1 MKLQCAAALLS
12 WSQSYILI
20 RGVVA
25 NTVATY
31 ANGWLY
37 LSIMLISKPI
47 FDQSGCLLCIHRS
60 IAVSSVTAA
69 LKYDSATKFIFKFDS
84 LDSENL
90 LLSKWEM
97 SQKCSI
103 QTTAD
108 HMMSGGSLCI
118 SKLSLHILLGHQRLR
133 YGTTAPQQLMSM
145 LHLGVPNY
153 LNVLVGLTVLHLFSL

>member
-1 MKLQCAAALLS
+1 
-12 WSQSYILI
+12 
-20 RGVVA
+20 
-25 NTVATY
+25 
-31 ANGWLY
+31 
-37 LSIMLISKPI
+37 MLISKPI

-153 LNVLVGLTVLHLFSL
+153 LNVLVGLTVLHLFSLQVSIEIDLAKQICILQGKRVEKDESCTQPIASTA